1 MDDSSRSSP
10 VWIDGDKKRV
20 TMQNII
26 EGINAYPQATVSV
39 GCDSHYVGG
48 KYLFAVVIAVHIP
61 RSGGFFYFTRKK
73 RNEKA
78 LRDIMYRLMEETRMS
93 IDVACLIRSII
104 GYDRKIDVHLD
115 INTNSKFAS
124 FPVLQP
130 ASSWVKSMGFTAVAK
145 PDAWAASGLAD
156 SFAK

>member
-1 MDDSSRSSP
+1 MKNSNRSP
-10 VWIDGDKKRV
+10 VWIDGDKEQV
-20 TMQNII
+20 TMGSII
-26 EGINAYPQATVSV
+26 KSINAYPLATVSV

-48 KYLFAVVIAVHIP
+48 RYLFAVVIAVHIP

-78 LRDIMYRLMEETRMS
+78 LKDIMYRLMEETRMS
-93 IDVACLIRSII
+93 IDVACELRDII
-104 GYDRKIDVHLD
+104 GFDRKIDVHLD